1 MKQSVKYYL
10 LIYSVMCVL
19 LSSCEKKTEYQIGDF
34 ANGGIVFYIDE
45 SGDHGLVCAESDQ
58 STGAIW
64 GCSGANLFTLRDFG
78 AGKQNTNLILNGCST
93 EGIAANICNDLELNS
108 FDDWFLPSIDELTI
122 MYVNLELNGLGNF
135 ADASYWSSS
144 ESGLHGAW
152 RKLFADGRQDYP
164 NKTESFYVRAIR
176 AF

>member
-1 MKQSVKYYL
+1 
-10 LIYSVMCVL
+10 
-19 LSSCEKKTEYQIGDF
+19 
-34 ANGGIVFYIDE
+34 
-45 SGDHGLVCAESDQ
+45 
-58 STGAIW
+58 
-64 GCSGANLFTLRDFG
+64 
-78 AGKQNTNLILNGCST
+78 
-93 EGIAANICNDLELNS
+93 
-108 FDDWFLPSIDELTI
+108 